1 MNVLNESSFLLIC
14 SNVSICLKEA
24 GCLAEATNHGAHSL
38 FADSLRGVVDALL
51 SMETWYEYR
60 LGYVLSKS

>member
-1 MNVLNESSFLLIC
+1 MSVLNESSFLLIC

-51 SMETWYEYR
+51 SMET
-60 LGYVLSKS
+60 